1 MAPDI
6 AAVTD
11 LIREGKIWRLVK
23 PHIDR
28 ATELSTL
35 DMNIDSPT
43 SFTASLHE
51 GTSNGH
57 HGHPKRKRK
66 MY

>member
-6 AAVTD
+6 AAVND
-11 LIREGKIWRLVK
+11 LIKDGKVWKLVK

-28 ATELSTL
+28 AMELSTV

-51 GTSNGH
+51 GSNGNH
-57 HGHPKRKRK
+57 RSPKRKRK